1 MAVKV
6 GISGFGR
13 IARVMVRAAVDMPD
27 IEICGINVRNAD
39 PDYMVYMLKY
49 DSTLGRFPGEL

>member
-27 IEICGINVRNAD
+27 IEICGINVRNMILHSVASRENWED
-39 PDYMVYMLKY
+39 MKTVFL
-49 DSTLGRFPGEL
+49 